1 MSRTIIFRP
10 SEEKM
15 ETYKSAQSTGFMNSI
30 DTLKNEL
37 LCYCLKNDDKGP
49 RNKQFFIYSSLQYMI
64 YKVIEDE
71 RNIAYDRYK
80 ENDKGEISFN
90 FYETFQGKEY
100 ILKNT
105 TKSLL
110 VLTDVVAT
118 PDYFDDYNKFI
129 RKEEEII
136 NIIDDFID
144 SMIDC
149 AIEEIIK
156 DLDEFKIEVS
166 E

>member
-1 MSRTIIFRP
+1 M
-10 SEEKM
+10 
-15 ETYKSAQSTGFMNSI
+15 
-30 DTLKNEL
+30 
-37 LCYCLKNDDKGP
+37 
-49 RNKQFFIYSSLQYMI
+49 
-64 YKVIEDE
+64 EDE

-90 FYETFQGKEY
+90 FYENFQGKEY

>member
-10 SEEKM
+10 TEEKM
-15 ETYKSAQSTGFMNSI
+15 ETYKLVQSTGFMNSI

-64 YKVIEDE
+64 YKVMEDE
-71 RNIAYDRYK
+71 RNIAYNRYK
-80 ENDKGEISFN
+80 ENNTGELSFN
-90 FYETFQGKEY
+90 FYENTRDKEY
-100 ILKNT
+100 LLQYT
-105 TKSLL
+105 TKALL
-110 VLTDVVAT
+110 ILTEVVTT

-144 SMIDC
+144 SMVDY

-156 DLDEFKIEVS
+156 DLEEFKIEVS